1 MSTTSTPAVDA
12 APPGGP
18 EDGQGLHSLTA
29 PRPRYG
35 ERVALGVLW
44 LFAAVSVVTTIG
56 IILVLFVEAVSLFG
70 IPGVSIREFFTD
82 TAWRPFTDPSSE
94 QFRIGVLPLL
104 NSTLLVTAIALLIA
118 IPLGLATAIYLSEYA
133 RPRVRRTVKPFL
145 ELLSGVPTVVLGY
158 FALTFMTPLLR
169 SVFGA
174 DVVPIFNAASAG
186 IVVGI
191 LVVPTIASISEDA
204 MTAVPR
210 ALREG
215 AYGLGSARRHVA
227 LRVVFPA
234 ALSGIVA
241 SIILA
246 FGRAVGETLIVSLAA
261 GGVPPEVPA
270 VNPFQQVQTMT
281 AYIVQAVGGESSRG
295 SVTFQSIFAVGALLF
310 VLTFVVNLIAVTIV
324 RRFREEY

>member
-1 MSTTSTPAVDA
+1 MSTVPSPPVTRSS
-12 APPGGP
+12 PGG
-18 EDGQGLHSLTA
+18 GSGRHILSA
-29 PRPRYG
+29 SRPRYG
-35 ERVALGVLW
+35 EKAVLSLLW
-44 LFAAVSVVTTIG
+44 LCAAISVVTTVG
-56 IILVLFVEAVSLFG
+56 IIVVLFTEAIALFG
-70 IPGVSIREFFTD
+70 IPGVSVVEFFTG
-82 TAWRPFTDPSSE
+82 TVWRPFTDPSSD
-94 QFRIGVLPLL
+94 QFHIGVLPLL
-104 NSTLLVTAIALLIA
+104 NSTLLVTAIALMIA
-118 IPLGLATAIYLSEYA
+118 VPLGLATAIYLSEYA

-145 ELLSGVPTVVLGY
+145 ELLAGVPTVVLGY
-158 FALTFMTPLLR
+158 FALTFMTPVLR
-169 SVFGA
+169 AVFGV

-191 LVVPTIASISEDA
+191 LVVPTIASISEDS
-204 MTAVPR
+204 MSAVPR

-261 GGVPPEVPA
+261 GNLPPADLPA

-281 AYIVQAVGGESSRG
+281 AYITQAVGGESSRG

-310 VLTFVVNLIAVTIV
+310 VLTFLVNMIALRVV

>member
-1 MSTTSTPAVDA
+1 MRTVSTPPVRGPSA
-12 APPGGP
+12 GG
-18 EDGQGLHSLTA
+18 GSGRHSLSA
-29 PRPRYG
+29 SRPRYG
-35 ERVALGVLW
+35 EKAVLGLLW
-44 LFAAVSVVTTIG
+44 LCAAISVVTTVG
-56 IILVLFVEAVSLFG
+56 IIVVLFEEAISLFG
-70 IPGVSIREFFTD
+70 IPGVSVVEFFTG
-82 TAWRPFTDPSSE
+82 TAWRPFTDPSSD

-104 NSTLLVTAIALLIA
+104 NSTLLITAIALAIA
-118 IPLGLATAIYLSEYA
+118 VPLGLGTAIYLSEYA
-133 RPRVRRTVKPFL
+133 RPPVRNTVKPFL
-145 ELLSGVPTVVLGY
+145 ELLAGVPTVVLGY

-191 LVVPTIASISEDA
+191 LIVPTIASISEDS
-204 MTAVPR
+204 MSAVPR

-215 AYGLGSARRHVA
+215 AYGLGAARRHVA

-261 GGVPPEVPA
+261 GNLPPPDLPA
-270 VNPFQQVQTMT
+270 LNPFQQVQTMT
-281 AYIVQAVGGESSRG
+281 AYITQAVGGESSRG

-310 VLTFVVNLIAVTIV
+310 VLTFLVNMIALRVV